1 MVLGKGGNEETVFDA
16 TVVVVIEKSV
26 LLICSVGGILSG
38 LGMQNLEN
46 GVEEGVGGELSLAL
60 AHSQVDPLKE
70 HWFSHSI

>member
-38 LGMQNLEN
+38 LGDAKF
-46 GVEEGVGGELSLAL
+46 GE
-60 AHSQVDPLKE
+60 
-70 HWFSHSI
+70 WC

>member
-38 LGMQNLEN
+38 LGDAKF
-46 GVEEGVGGELSLAL
+46 EGGC
-60 AHSQVDPLKE
+60 
-70 HWFSHSI
+70 